1 MHGKFLNFFVVCF
14 YVNIKTLIYF
24 YFFEFLRS
32 IEMERL
38 KFFLE
43 KKKVEKTKNRE
54 KNTTYYFHMQYLL
67 ELKHMVTKQL
77 IRRFQL
83 K

>member
-1 MHGKFLNFFVVCF
+1 
-14 YVNIKTLIYF
+14 
-24 YFFEFLRS
+24 
-32 IEMERL
+32 MERL